1 MNNVAGDLLNLDEK
15 RTYKI
20 RPDEMASILN
30 RRLQLPEVIKSD
42 PQHMQNFLSEY
53 TDEGTINYK
62 YLLED
67 LRAFT
72 FKSDLPGND
81 ATTTS
86 GAHTSQLSTTI
97 QPEPEP
103 ANPEQDFSII
113 KK

>member
-1 MNNVAGDLLNLDEK
+1 
-15 RTYKI
+15 
-20 RPDEMASILN
+20 
-30 RRLQLPEVIKSD
+30 
-42 PQHMQNFLSEY
+42 MQNFLSEY

-113 KK
+113 KKQYKTPINVLESIA